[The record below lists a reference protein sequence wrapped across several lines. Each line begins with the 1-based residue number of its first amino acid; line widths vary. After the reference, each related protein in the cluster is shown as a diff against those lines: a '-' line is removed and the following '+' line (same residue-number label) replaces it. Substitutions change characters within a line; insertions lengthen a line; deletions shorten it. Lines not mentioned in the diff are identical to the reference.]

1 MQRIALTLAVCM
13 LGGCSSWN
21 YRPTMEADPP
31 ETGVDGIVYIIELG
45 KAYQTVTTQESVMC
59 NKFEPSFQEKDKHSY
74 YRYSGKEASTAAR
87 FGCLAFKEIK
97 GSEGQAMVANHL
109 RAGFALSDL
118 YCKTFFRRISSHSA
132 KRGFMR
138 NNAND
143 VGAAVSAILGLTKVS
158 SAVTGGVGAGFG
170 LVDGVFRTYDQ
181 QFLISPNLDSLQTRV
196 FTEQRAFAAKVWAKP
211 PTDLF
216 EASTL
221 IADHANY
228 CSYVGMKTLIDDSLA
243 KSSDSSSP
251 VDAVARFI
259 VAKETVEKAVK
270 AEEERRATVEKA
282 KADAAAAQA
291 KAEKDADAKAG
302 AKANET
308 ATTTP

>member
-1 MQRIALTLAVCM
+1 
-13 LGGCSSWN
+13 
-21 YRPTMEADPP
+21 MEADPP
-31 ETGVDGIVYIIELG
+31 ETGVDGLVFITELG
-45 KAYQTVTTQESVMC
+45 KAYKTAKPEDSVMC
-59 NKFEPSFQEKDKHSY
+59 DKFEPSFQEGDKHSY
-74 YRYSGKEASTAAR
+74 KRYASKVESTAKR
-87 FGCLAFKEIK
+87 FGCLVFKDTK
-97 GSEGQAMVANHL
+97 GVEGQALIANHL

-118 YCKTFFRRISSHSA
+118 YCKNFFRRISLHSA

-143 VGAAVSAILGLTKVS
+143 VGAAISAILGLTKTS

-170 LVDGVFRTYDQ
+170 LIDGVFRTYDQ

-196 FTEQRAFAAKVWAKP
+196 FTEQRTFAAKVWATP

-216 EASTL
+216 DASTK

-251 VDAVARFI
+251 VEAVARFI

-270 AEEERRATVEKA
+270 AEEERRAA
-282 KADAAAAQA
+282 ADKLKRETERAEAEAEAQEAA
-291 KAEKDADAKAG
+291 ESGESD
-302 AKANET
+302 NVSSV
-308 ATTTP
+308 TTDP